1 MTSCA
6 LTTPMTRNPNAVCLD
21 VIAKLGHRSRPKWDR
36 RPMRGMGAASY
47 ARSRPVVHLRQSH
60 AGEVGGEMK
69 PVRIASPM
77 AVVPAALAV
86 SALATAGCAPDRVG
100 SGGIESEVQLRVVA
114 GGWKIADF

>member
-1 MTSCA
+1 
-6 LTTPMTRNPNAVCLD
+6 
-21 VIAKLGHRSRPKWDR
+21 
-36 RPMRGMGAASY
+36 
-47 ARSRPVVHLRQSH
+47 
-60 AGEVGGEMK
+60 MK

-100 SGGIESEVQLRVVA
+100 AGGIESEVQLRVVA

>member
-1 MTSCA
+1 
-6 LTTPMTRNPNAVCLD
+6 
-21 VIAKLGHRSRPKWDR
+21 
-36 RPMRGMGAASY
+36 
-47 ARSRPVVHLRQSH
+47 
-60 AGEVGGEMK
+60 MK

-100 SGGIESEVQLRVVA
+100 AGGIESEVQGAGGIESEVQLRVVA